1 MASGRLMSTSIG
13 SNVEYKEGVEGPS
26 PSTSTRG
33 LKRRAESTILWNTA
47 YMHTR
52 TLLTATLLTV
62 SLAATGC
69 GLLETND
76 DEMETLRVEIIQLRE
91 DFMDLEAEV
100 SLLARVPATTTT
112 IASSST
118 TTRAAS
124 VAGVATTTRAPSS
137 SATPAEEDQ
146 ASAPTV
152 PVGLNEEAILTATYE
167 WGPSD
172 PTLIL
177 QELLGVT
184 ADGWYGNG
192 TRAAHAAELGA
203 RGLSTDGV
211 PLPPT
216 TTVAAETAETA
227 ETTEAPAETT
237 ETTEAPAET
246 TEAPA
251 ETTEAPGETT
261 ETTEAPAETTEAPAE
276 TTVAPA
282 ETTEAPVETTTTTA
296 G

>member
-1 MASGRLMSTSIG
+1 MTTSVGRE
-13 SNVEYKEGVEGPS
+13 VECKEGVEGPS
-26 PSTSTRG
+26 PSASTRG
-33 LKRRAESTILWNTA
+33 LKRCAEDAILWNTA

-76 DEMETLRVEIIQLRE
+76 DELETLRVEIIQLRE

-100 SLLARVPATTTT
+100 SLLARMPATTTT
-112 IASSST
+112 TASSSAT
-118 TTRAAS
+118 TTAAS
-124 VAGVATTTRAPSS
+124 ATGAATTTRAPSS
-137 SATPAEEDQ
+137 AAASAEEDQ
-146 ASAPTV
+146 APAPTV

-172 PTLIL
+172 PALIL

-211 PLPPT
+211 PSPPT
-216 TTVAAETAETA
+216 TTVATGAAETT

-246 TEAPA
+246 TETTEAPA
-251 ETTEAPGETT
+251 ETTETTVAPA

-276 TTVAPA
+276 TTEAPA
-282 ETTEAPVETTTTTA
+282 ETTTTTA

>member
-1 MASGRLMSTSIG
+1 MGTLVERRAEYMRRVGGLSPSSSTS
-13 SNVEYKEGVEGPS
+13 
-26 PSTSTRG
+26 G
-33 LKRRAESTILWNTA
+33 LKRRAEGANLWNTA
-47 YMHTR
+47 HMHTR

-112 IASSST
+112 SA
-118 TTRAAS
+118 
-124 VAGVATTTRAPSS
+124 SS
-137 SATPAEEDQ
+137 SATTTAASAARATTTTSASSSAAAAAEEDQ
-146 ASAPTV
+146 ASVPTV
-152 PVGLNEEAILTATYE
+152 PVGLNEVAILTATYE

-172 PTLIL
+172 PAVIL

-192 TRAAHAAELGA
+192 TRAAHVAELGA
-203 RGLSTDGV
+203 RGLSVDGV
-211 PLPPT
+211 PSPPT
-216 TTVAAETAETA
+216 TTAA
-227 ETTEAPAETT
+227 TEAPA

-251 ETTEAPGETT
+251 ETTEAPV

-276 TTVAPA
+276 TT
-282 ETTEAPVETTTTTA
+282 TTA
-296 G
+296 AG

>member
-1 MASGRLMSTSIG
+1 MASGRLMTTSVG
-13 SNVEYKEGVEGPS
+13 SEVECKEGVEGPS

-33 LKRRAESTILWNTA
+33 LKRRAEDAILWNTA

-100 SLLARVPATTTT
+100 SLLARMPATTTT
-112 IASSST
+112 TASSSAT
-118 TTRAAS
+118 TTAAS
-124 VAGVATTTRAPSS
+124 ATGAATTTRAPSS
-137 SATPAEEDQ
+137 AAAPAEEDQ
-146 ASAPTV
+146 APAPTV

-172 PTLIL
+172 PALIL

-192 TRAAHAAELGA
+192 TRAAHAAELEA

-211 PLPPT
+211 PSPPT
-216 TTVAAETAETA
+216 TAAPEATETTEAPA

-251 ETTEAPGETT
+251 ETTEAP
-261 ETTEAPAETTEAPAE
+261 
-276 TTVAPA
+276 
-282 ETTEAPVETTTTTA
+282 VETTTTAA

>member
-1 MASGRLMSTSIG
+1 MASGRLMTTSVG
-13 SNVEYKEGVEGPS
+13 SEVECKEGVEGPS

-33 LKRRAESTILWNTA
+33 LKRRAEDAILWNTA

-100 SLLARVPATTTT
+100 SLLARMPATTTT
-112 IASSST
+112 TASSSAT
-118 TTRAAS
+118 TTAAS
-124 VAGVATTTRAPSS
+124 ATGAATTTRAPSS
-137 SATPAEEDQ
+137 AATSAEEDQ
-146 ASAPTV
+146 APAPTV

-172 PTLIL
+172 PALIL

-192 TRAAHAAELGA
+192 TRAAHVAELGA
-203 RGLSTDGV
+203 RGLSTGGV
-211 PLPPT
+211 PSPPT
-216 TTVAAETAETA
+216 TTAAP

-246 TEAPA
+246 TEAP
-251 ETTEAPGETT
+251 T
-261 ETTEAPAETTEAPAE
+261 ETTE
-276 TTVAPA
+276 APA
-282 ETTEAPVETTTTTA
+282 ETTEAPVETTTTAA

>member
-1 MASGRLMSTSIG
+1 MASGCLMGTLVERRAEYMRRVGGLSPSSSTS
-13 SNVEYKEGVEGPS
+13 
-26 PSTSTRG
+26 G
-33 LKRRAESTILWNTA
+33 LKRRAEGANLWNTA
-47 YMHTR
+47 HMHTR

-112 IASSST
+112 SA
-118 TTRAAS
+118 
-124 VAGVATTTRAPSS
+124 SS
-137 SATPAEEDQ
+137 SATTTAASAARATTTTSASSAGAPAEEDQ
-146 ASAPTV
+146 ASVPTV

-172 PTLIL
+172 PAVIL

-192 TRAAHAAELGA
+192 TRAAHVAELGA
-203 RGLSTDGV
+203 RGLSVDGV
-211 PLPPT
+211 PSPPT
-216 TTVAAETAETA
+216 TTAA
-227 ETTEAPAETT
+227 
-237 ETTEAPAET
+237 TEAPAET

-251 ETTEAPGETT
+251 ETTEAP
-261 ETTEAPAETTEAPAE
+261 A
-276 TTVAPA
+276 
-282 ETTEAPVETTTTTA
+282 ETTTTAA

>member
-1 MASGRLMSTSIG
+1 
-13 SNVEYKEGVEGPS
+13 
-26 PSTSTRG
+26 
-33 LKRRAESTILWNTA
+33 
-47 YMHTR
+47 MHTH

-62 SLAATGC
+62 ALAATGC

-100 SLLARVPATTTT
+100 SLLARMPATTTT
-112 IASSST
+112 TASSSAT
-118 TTRAAS
+118 TTAAS
-124 VAGVATTTRAPSS
+124 ATGAATTTRAPSS
-137 SATPAEEDQ
+137 AAAPVDEDQ
-146 ASAPTV
+146 ASALTV

-172 PTLIL
+172 PALIL

-192 TRAAHAAELGA
+192 TRAAHVAELGA
-203 RGLSTDGV
+203 RGLSTGGV
-211 PLPPT
+211 PSPPT
-216 TTVAAETAETA
+216 TTAAP

-246 TEAPA
+246 TEAP
-251 ETTEAPGETT
+251 T
-261 ETTEAPAETTEAPAE
+261 ETTE
-276 TTVAPA
+276 APA
-282 ETTEAPVETTTTTA
+282 ETTEAPVETTTTAA

>member
-1 MASGRLMSTSIG
+1 
-13 SNVEYKEGVEGPS
+13 
-26 PSTSTRG
+26 
-33 LKRRAESTILWNTA
+33 
-47 YMHTR
+47 MHTR

-112 IASSST
+112 TASSST

-146 ASAPTV
+146 APAPTV

-172 PTLIL
+172 PALIL

-192 TRAAHAAELGA
+192 TRAAHAAELEA

-211 PLPPT
+211 PSPPT
-216 TTVAAETAETA
+216 TAAP
-227 ETTEAPAETT
+227 EAT

-251 ETTEAPGETT
+251 ETTEAP
-261 ETTEAPAETTEAPAE
+261 AETTE
-276 TTVAPA
+276 APA
-282 ETTEAPVETTTTTA
+282 ETTEAPVETTTTAA

>member
-1 MASGRLMSTSIG
+1 MASGRLMTTSVG
-13 SNVEYKEGVEGPS
+13 REVECKEGVEGPS

-33 LKRRAESTILWNTA
+33 LKRCAEDAILWNTA

-76 DEMETLRVEIIQLRE
+76 DELETLRVEIIQLRE

-100 SLLARVPATTTT
+100 SLLARMPATTTT
-112 IASSST
+112 TASSSAT
-118 TTRAAS
+118 TTAAS
-124 VAGVATTTRAPSS
+124 ATGAATTTRAPSS
-137 SATPAEEDQ
+137 AAAPTEEDP
-146 ASAPTV
+146 APAPTV

-172 PTLIL
+172 PALIL

-192 TRAAHAAELGA
+192 TRAAHAAELEA

-211 PLPPT
+211 PSPPT
-216 TTVAAETAETA
+216 TAAPEATETTEAPV

-237 ETTEAPAET
+237 ETTEAPVETTEAPAET

-251 ETTEAPGETT
+251 ETTEAP
-261 ETTEAPAETTEAPAE
+261 
-276 TTVAPA
+276 
-282 ETTEAPVETTTTTA
+282 VETTTTAA

>member
-1 MASGRLMSTSIG
+1 MGTSVGRE
-13 SNVEYKEGVEGPS
+13 VEYEGGVEGPRPS
-26 PSTSTRG
+26 PSTRY
-33 LKRRAESTILWNTA
+33 LKRRAEGAILWNTA

-112 IASSST
+112 TASSST

-124 VAGVATTTRAPSS
+124 ATGAATTTRAPSS

-146 ASAPTV
+146 APAPTV

-211 PLPPT
+211 PSPPT
-216 TTVAAETAETA
+216 TTVATGAAETT

-246 TEAPA
+246 TETTVAPA
-251 ETTEAPGETT
+251 

-276 TTVAPA
+276 TTEAPA
-282 ETTEAPVETTTTTA
+282 ETTTTTA

>member
-1 MASGRLMSTSIG
+1 
-13 SNVEYKEGVEGPS
+13 
-26 PSTSTRG
+26 
-33 LKRRAESTILWNTA
+33 
-47 YMHTR
+47 MHTR

-112 IASSST
+112 SA
-118 TTRAAS
+118 
-124 VAGVATTTRAPSS
+124 SS
-137 SATPAEEDQ
+137 SATTTAASAARATTTTSASSSAGAPAEEDQ
-146 ASAPTV
+146 ASVPTV

-172 PTLIL
+172 PAVIL

-192 TRAAHAAELGA
+192 TRAAHVAELGA
-203 RGLSTDGV
+203 RGLSVDGV
-211 PLPPT
+211 PSPPT
-216 TTVAAETAETA
+216 TTAA
-227 ETTEAPAETT
+227 
-237 ETTEAPAET
+237 TEAPAET

-251 ETTEAPGETT
+251 ETTEAP
-261 ETTEAPAETTEAPAE
+261 
-276 TTVAPA
+276 
-282 ETTEAPVETTTTTA
+282 
-296 G
+296 

>member
-1 MASGRLMSTSIG
+1 MVSGRLMGTSVG
-13 SNVEYKEGVEGPS
+13 REVEYEGGVEGPRPS
-26 PSTSTRG
+26 PSTRY
-33 LKRRAESTILWNTA
+33 LKRRAEGAILWNTA

-100 SLLARVPATTTT
+100 SLLARMPATTTT
-112 IASSST
+112 TASSSAT
-118 TTRAAS
+118 TTAAS
-124 VAGVATTTRAPSS
+124 ATGAATTTRAPSS
-137 SATPAEEDQ
+137 AAASAEEDQ
-146 ASAPTV
+146 APAPTV

-172 PTLIL
+172 PALIL

-192 TRAAHAAELGA
+192 TRAAHAAELEA

-211 PLPPT
+211 PSPPT
-216 TTVAAETAETA
+216 TAAPEATETTEAPV
-227 ETTEAPAETT
+227 ETTEAPAEAT

-246 TEAPA
+246 TAAPA
-251 ETTEAPGETT
+251 ETTA
-261 ETTEAPAETTEAPAE
+261 
-276 TTVAPA
+276 APA
-282 ETTEAPVETTTTTA
+282 ETTEAPVETTTTAA

>member
-1 MASGRLMSTSIG
+1 
-13 SNVEYKEGVEGPS
+13 
-26 PSTSTRG
+26 
-33 LKRRAESTILWNTA
+33 
-47 YMHTR
+47 MHTR

-112 IASSST
+112 TASSST

-211 PLPPT
+211 PSPPT
-216 TTVAAETAETA
+216 TTVVTETA

-251 ETTEAPGETT
+251 ETTEAPAETTVAPAETT